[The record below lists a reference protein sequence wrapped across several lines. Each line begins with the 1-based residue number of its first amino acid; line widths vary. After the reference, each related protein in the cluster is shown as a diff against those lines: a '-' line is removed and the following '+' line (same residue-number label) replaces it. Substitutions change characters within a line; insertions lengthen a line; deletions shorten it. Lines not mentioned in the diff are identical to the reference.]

1 MHPIQIERHH
11 KIYTIVDQ
19 QWYRARTAQGMN
31 FLCQQQK
38 FSRGQVS
45 FSELNGL
52 EASFDRTIEQ
62 RDKRTALSVV
72 TIGD

>member
-1 MHPIQIERHH
+1 
-11 KIYTIVDQ
+11 
-19 QWYRARTAQGMN
+19 MN

-38 FSRGQVS
+38 FSRRYIS

-52 EASFDRTIEQ
+52 EASFDRTIDQ

-72 TIGD
+72 TIGDKQKAEVNGGHVERA